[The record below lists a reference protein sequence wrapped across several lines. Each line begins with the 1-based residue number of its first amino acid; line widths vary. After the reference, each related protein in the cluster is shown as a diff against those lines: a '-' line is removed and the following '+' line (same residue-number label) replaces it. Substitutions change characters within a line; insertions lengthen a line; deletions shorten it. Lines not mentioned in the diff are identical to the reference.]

1 MLIAYAVIYNIAW
14 RQTRNIRQATRSV
27 SSVSNGTRSTT
38 IPANSTREARATLKV
53 FGTVVVMFVV
63 CWSIS
68 AFRTI
73 VTQYDLMKVPVDVTN
88 ASRLLLVANS
98 AVNPIIYAL
107 WKKDIKNEI
116 KKLLKLNSQLVR
128 PTSSTSRS
136 HQEMNKYASQS
147 SIAGE
152 SLSADRRRSQ
162 ADPSQEPIQMKPI
175 KTEKKAEEPKVK
187 RLKNGVVNGLVS
199 VENVEIKTVENKG
212 TSTRP
217 GEPISLGID
226 NLVTPVDGLV

>member
-1 MLIAYAVIYNIAW
+1 
-14 RQTRNIRQATRSV
+14 
-27 SSVSNGTRSTT
+27 
-38 IPANSTREARATLKV
+38 
-53 FGTVVVMFVV
+53 MFVA

-73 VTQYDLMKVPVDVTN
+73 VAQYDLMEVPLDVTN

-128 PTSSTSRS
+128 PTSSTYRSNHENYEMSR
-136 HQEMNKYASQS
+136 YDSQTS
-147 SIAGE
+147 MAGD
-152 SLSADRRRSQ
+152 SLSADRRRSR
-162 ADPSQEPIQMKPI
+162 AESTQEPIPMQPV
-175 KTEKKAEEPKVK
+175 KTEKKPDKSG
-187 RLKNGVVNGLVS
+187 RLRNGAINGLVS
-199 VENVEIKTVENKG
+199 VESVEIKTVEDKA

-217 GEPISLGID
+217 GAPMSLGID
-226 NLVTPVDGLV
+226 NLVTRVDGLV

>member
-1 MLIAYAVIYNIAW
+1 MAFYF
-14 RQTRNIRQATRSV
+14 
-27 SSVSNGTRSTT
+27 T
-38 IPANSTREARATLKV
+38 I
-53 FGTVVVMFVV
+53 GTVVVMFVV

-73 VTQYDLMKVPVDVTN
+73 VNQYELMEIPWNVTN

-128 PTSSTSRS
+128 PSSATFRS
-136 HQEMNKYASQS
+136 SQEMSRYDSQS
-147 SIAGE
+147 SIAADT
-152 SLSADRRRSQ
+152 LSGDRSRSR
-162 ADPSQEPIQMKPI
+162 ANSTQEAVQMQPK
-175 KTEKKAEEPKVK
+175 KTEKKLEKPKDK
-187 RLKNGVVNGLVS
+187 QLKNGVVNDGLTS
-199 VENVEIKTVENKG
+199 IENVEIKTVEDKG

-217 GEPISLGID
+217 GEPVTLGID
-226 NLVTPVDGLV
+226 NLVTQVDGFV